1 MLLGEQAADGPL
13 WWSQAQAIVDT
24 LGQELGGDLTGVYV
38 HGAAALG
45 GWVPTSDLDM
55 LVVVAD
61 SAERDWL
68 MVGSRLLAAATVEQD
83 MEMSVVTANA
93 SRRPGPPWPFLLH
106 VASGEHR
113 VVLDAGHG
121 DPDLLMHYLVTRRA
135 GLTLIGEA
143 AERTFGEVPNEVVR
157 QYLVQEL
164 GWGLEH
170 ADAKYAVLNAC
181 RALAYAVDGRILSK
195 VDGGLWAL
203 NRGLDDRV
211 IGRALVAQRE
221 GLLLGPA
228 EAVDRNFVEGALLT
242 IRKPDA
248 TVS

>member
-1 MLLGEQAADGPL
+1 MRLEEQAADGPL
-13 WWSQAQAIVDT
+13 WRSQAQAIVGT
-24 LGQELGGDLTGVYV
+24 LGQELGGDLAGVYV
-38 HGAAALG
+38 HGSAALG
-45 GWVPTSDLDM
+45 GWVPTSDLDV

-61 SAERDWL
+61 SADRDWL
-68 MVGSRLLAAATVEQD
+68 VVGSRLLAAAAVEQD
-83 MEMSVVTANA
+83 IEMSIVTASA
-93 SRRPGPPWPFLLH
+93 SLRPAPPWPFLVH
-106 VASGEHR
+106 VASGENR

-121 DPDLLMHYLVTRRA
+121 DPDLLMHYLVTRRS

-181 RALAYAVDGRILSK
+181 RALAYAVDGKVLSK

-228 EAVDRNFVEGALLT
+228 EAVDQDFVEGVLLT
-242 IRKPDA
+242 VRKPDT